1 MPGDTGLTRV
11 VSDRTAARSIQ
22 QPERDPLSTA
32 LGHRRQA
39 VPASPRTPE
48 IQRINRHP
56 GRLRL
61 VFLWLDRVQ
70 CTDGGLVPGHYE
82 HSALTQTG

>member
-11 VSDRTAARSIQ
+11 ASNRTAARSIQ
-22 QPERDPLSTA
+22 QPDRDR

-39 VPASPRTPE
+39 VPASPRTSSE
-48 IQRINRHP
+48 IRRINRHP

-70 CTDGGLVPGHYE
+70 CTDGGFVSGHYE